1 MPAII
6 YKLIR
11 FNYLWRGV
19 ARRSARGLECLA
31 RFVDVTQAEVNHFE
45 RAVKVKQKIFGFQIP
60 VANPELVNV
69 VNASDEFLEVLA
81 GCLFLE
87 ALALDDQLEKLA
99 AVCELHDQVEVFFG
113 LDDLVDLNHVRV
125 VQLFQNFDFP

>member
-1 MPAII
+1 M
-6 YKLIR
+6 
-11 FNYLWRGV
+11 
-19 ARRSARGLECLA
+19 
-31 RFVDVTQAEVNHFE
+31 
-45 RAVKVKQKIFGFQIP
+45 
-60 VANPELVNV
+60 ANPELVNV